1 MARSS
6 VKIGIIML
14 AAWIVPLLGII
25 LAGAGLVQAIL
36 GYAAGQRELARAGI
50 FLNSLGLILSLILI
64 TVSAYIYLSGAV
76 NPFLRI

>member
-25 LAGAGLVQAIL
+25 LAVTGLIQAIL
-36 GYAAGQRELARAGI
+36 GYAAGQHEMARAGI
-50 FLNSLGLILSLILI
+50 FLNSVGLILSLILI
-64 TVSAYIYLSGAV
+64 AVSVYIYLSGAA
-76 NPFLRI
+76 NLFLNI